1 MTTIPMNKNKLRK
14 QKWYNYAVAILIG
27 VVGYVVLTNLG
38 VITGSIQS
46 ILSKFTA
53 IFLGCALAYLVHPL
67 ASALQKR
74 LFGKIENKNIGWA
87 LSVVLSMIL
96 VILVLT
102 VLLLMLVPQ
111 LIESTLLLIGNM
123 DSYIA
128 QLNRLVENLNIGTLD
143 FGNELQSMMASSE
156 DIIKTASQFLGTSLR
171 KIASTSA
178 DIGKNVFNWLI
189 AFILS
194 IYLLMAKE
202 NIKSASSRLLRA
214 LMPEKWYEI
223 VVHFMR
229 RCNYILVRYIV
240 YSLLDAVIVGGATAL
255 FMAIT
260 QMQYIGLIAFVCGIT
275 NLIPSFGPVIG
286 GAIGAFILLLINPW
300 HALMFIIFA
309 AVLQTLDGYV
319 IKPKLFGDSLGVS
332 GLLILI
338 SIVLFGNIFGI
349 VGILLAIPLAA
360 IFDFVYQEGI
370 LPLLE
375 ARRARLDAEERA
387 EEEAGVRD
395 LQMNSTI
402 TVLTE
407 MSEGGKKRK

>member
-1 MTTIPMNKNKLRK
+1 MI
-14 QKWYNYAVAILIG
+14 
-27 VVGYVVLTNLG
+27 LTNLG
-38 VITGSIQS
+38 AITGSIQN

-53 IFLGCALAYLVHPL
+53 IFLGCVLAYLVHPL

-74 LFGKIENKNIGWA
+74 LFGKIEKKNIGWA
-87 LSVVLSMIL
+87 LSVFLAMIL
-96 VILVLT
+96 VILVLI
-102 VLLLMLVPQ
+102 VLLLMLIPQ
-111 LIESTLLLIGNM
+111 LIESTLLLVGNM
-123 DSYIA
+123 DNYIA
-128 QLNRLVENLNIGTLD
+128 QLNKLIANLNIGSLD
-143 FGNELQSMMASSE
+143 
-156 DIIKTASQFLGTSLR
+156 LGTSLR

-178 DIGKNVFNWLI
+178 DIGKNVFNWMI

-194 IYLLMAKE
+194 IYLLLAKE
-202 NIKSASSRLLRA
+202 NIKNATSRLLRA
-214 LMPEKWYEI
+214 LMPKKWYDI

-240 YSLLDAVIVGGATAL
+240 YSLLDGVIVGGATAL

-260 QMQYIGLIAFVCGIT
+260 QMQYVGLIAFVCGIT

-286 GAIGAFILLLINPW
+286 AVIGGFILLLVNPW
-300 HALMFIIFA
+300 HALMFLIFTGI
-309 AVLQTLDGYV
+309 LQTLDGYV

-360 IFDFVYQEGI
+360 IFDFVYEEGI

-375 ARRARLDAEERA
+375 ARRKRLDAEEEA
-387 EEEAGVRD
+387 EEAAGLRD